1 MYKEVLRSI
10 DSVGIFPVIS
20 FVIFFT
26 FFIFLLVQVWRSDKS
41 LMGKISALPIDPYEH
56 KNNNEQTH

>member
-26 FFIFLLVQVWRSDKS
+26 FFIFLLVQVWRYDRS
-41 LMGKISALPIDPYEH
+41 LMGKMSSLPIDSVE
-56 KNNNEQTH
+56 KKFNGTGIE